1 MPEGEDLGPEQ
12 SWEVVNTKSEERP
25 RFSQCIT
32 ESWMNFSVFLQEMS
46 LFKQQSPGK
55 FCLLV
60 CSVCTFFTVLGSYV
74 PGVILSYLLL
84 LLAFLCPL
92 LKCNDIGQKIYSKI
106 KSILLKLDFGIGEY
120 INQKKRERSE
130 AAKEKSHKD
139 DSELDF
145 SALCPKI
152 SLTADAKLLSVSDT
166 DVSEVSWTDNGTFN
180 ISEGHTPQTD
190 TSDDL
195 ERPGEEV
202 FSGDFPDFP
211 ALENGPGTQDEEE
224 FSVGLPGEP
233 QSRKARRDRCLPG
246 GGERQAGAAGPS
258 LPPGSDPNFQLMT
271 NLAGDVITAA
281 VTAAI
286 KNQVEGVQQVLTQA
300 LPGLAEDT
308 DSEEADDFEL
318 LDQSELDQID
328 SELGLSAEPEA
339 EAAPTSKSSSF
350 FSNLLGGGH

>member
-1 MPEGEDLGPEQ
+1 MEWG
-12 SWEVVNTKSEERP
+12 WEVVNTKPEERP

-55 FCLLV
+55 FCLVV
-60 CSVCTFFTVLGSYV
+60 CSMCTFFTVLGSYV

-92 LKCNDIGQKIYSKI
+92 LKCNDIGQKVYSKI

-120 INQKKRERSE
+120 INQKKRERS
-130 AAKEKSHKD
+130 
-139 DSELDF
+139 
-145 SALCPKI
+145 
-152 SLTADAKLLSVSDT
+152 
-166 DVSEVSWTDNGTFN
+166 
-180 ISEGHTPQTD
+180 
-190 TSDDL
+190 DL

-211 ALENGPGTQDEEE
+211 ALEKGPGTLDEEE
-224 FSVGLPGEP
+224 LSVGLPGEP
-233 QSRKARRDRCLPG
+233 QSRKARRDRCPPG
-246 GGERQAGAAGPS
+246 GGEGQVGAAGPS

-286 KNQVEGVQQVLTQA
+286 KNKVEGVQQVLTQA
-300 LPGLAEDT
+300 LPVLAEDT

-318 LDQSELDQID
+318 LDQSELGQID

-339 EAAPTSKSSSF
+339 EAAPTNKSSSF